1 MRLYLFNSFQLEPA
15 ARRLRHADEEIAVEP
30 RVLDLLV
37 YLVEHRER
45 ALGRDELIAAV
56 WGRSDGSDAIL
67 GQAIL
72 KARKLVGD
80 DGNLQCCIRT
90 VPRFGY
96 QWVAAT
102 VVQSPQTAPLTQ
114 SAVPRA
120 AAALPPP
127 RAPQETPP
135 GIAAAPEDHHTFAA
149 APAAAP
155 SPLPHAAP
163 APPELAVTP
172 MPASSIAEVPGRAR
186 RLRTARPMVL
196 AALLLAAI
204 LATVAWL
211 RLREPAAPHP
221 AAATSP
227 PAATGI
233 APAAAAEL
241 ILVQPAVLASPLA
254 ADEWLKLGVLAV
266 LSQSLQ
272 GLPGRS
278 VIPAQTAM
286 RLAADDPGTAAT
298 GQRSA
303 ARIVVSPRLRR
314 EGTQWQLDVTVAVA
328 GLREANLS
336 ARGDDAIVLAEELG
350 GRLRAQLG
358 GSGSEAETAD
368 PPALRRLLTQLEA
381 TLLASQPAQA
391 LELIAASGDLA
402 AAPPVLWSRA
412 EALYKL
418 GRADEAEAVVAP
430 LLLPG
435 MLDKEP
441 RRAQAWIVGG
451 NVALQRQNLAEAAA
465 RFQNA
470 LSASGEGGGRLERA
484 RAYQGMALV
493 HIASDRLDAAEQDF
507 LRARLEIQPTGD
519 RFALARIDMGLGT
532 LALQRRRL
540 EPAREAMRQA
550 AQTFHELAA
559 PEQELLARLN
569 LREIDAHLL
578 YPAAALENAEAAAA
592 VSRRAGSSGLRY
604 IALTGLVLANADQGK
619 LGAAAAAYTQL
630 AVLDA
635 PARGPLASQALLAAA
650 RLALL
655 RGQPDQAATFARQ
668 AETAAARPGAESMLA
683 LARVQRLR
691 YQLAAGED
699 HEAAGL
705 VAILSPQIAALDA
718 ADRLEF
724 TLARAEWAIH
734 RGDHAGANS
743 DCEQAVAIAQ
753 QTGVPR
759 DLRDVAVVC
768 ATAALRRD
776 DLAAASRI
784 AALAARWETQDFDC
798 ALLLARLARAE
809 GSDALA
815 RQRYAQ
821 ARALAEERWS
831 PALQAEMTQEPD

>member
-1 MRLYLFNSFQLEPA
+1 MRLYLFNGFQLEPA
-15 ARRLRHADEEIAVEP
+15 ARRLRHADVEIAVEP

-67 GQAIL
+67 GQAVL

-102 VVQSPQTAPLTQ
+102 VVQSLQTAPLTQ
-114 SAVPRA
+114 GAVSRAAVALSPLAHAAQASPESAV
-120 AAALPPP
+120 
-127 RAPQETPP
+127 APT
-135 GIAAAPEDHHTFAA
+135 
-149 APAAAP
+149 
-155 SPLPHAAP
+155 
-163 APPELAVTP
+163 
-172 MPASSIAEVPGRAR
+172 PASSLSAGPGRAR
-186 RLRTARPMVL
+186 RLHPAALVL
-196 AALLLAAI
+196 AALLLAAV
-204 LATVAWL
+204 LAALAWL
-211 RLREPAAPHP
+211 RPREPAAPHT

-227 PAATGI
+227 PTASG
-233 APAAAAEL
+233 APAAATEL
-241 ILVQPAVLASPLA
+241 ILVQPAALASPLA

-278 VIPAQTAM
+278 VIPAETAM
-286 RLAADDPGTAAT
+286 RLAADDGAAAPMRQHS
-298 GQRSA
+298 G
-303 ARIVVSPRLRR
+303 ARLVVSPRLRR

-328 GLREANLS
+328 GLREEHLT

-358 GSGSEAETAD
+358 GSGSETETTD

-381 TLLASQPAQA
+381 TLLASQPAQT

-402 AAPPVLWSRA
+402 AAPPVLWNRA

-418 GRADEAEAVVAP
+418 GRADEAEAVIAP

-435 MLDKEP
+435 RLDRQP

-470 LSASGEGGGRLERA
+470 LTASGESGSRLERA
-484 RAYQGMALV
+484 RAYQGMARV

-507 LRARLEIQPTGD
+507 LRARLEIQPSGD
-519 RFALARIDMGLGT
+519 RFTLARIDMGLGT
-532 LALQRRRL
+532 LALQRQRL
-540 EPAREAMRQA
+540 EPAREALRQA
-550 AQTFHELAA
+550 AQVFHELAA
-559 PEQELLARLN
+559 PEQELLAHLN
-569 LREIDAHLL
+569 LREIDAQLL
-578 YPAAALENAEAAAA
+578 HSAAALEDAEAAAA
-592 VSRRAGSSGLRY
+592 ISRQAGSPGLRY

-619 LGAAAAAYTQL
+619 LSAAAAAYTQL
-630 AVLDA
+630 AGLDA

-655 RGQPDQAATFARQ
+655 RGQPDQAATLARQ
-668 AETAAARPGAESMLA
+668 AETAAARPGAESTLT

-691 YQLAAGED
+691 YQLAAGEGD
-699 HEAAGL
+699 EAAAL
-705 VAILSPQIAALDA
+705 IAALSPQIAALETTDQ
-718 ADRLEF
+718 LEF
-724 TLARAEWAIH
+724 TLARTEWAIH
-734 RGDHAGANS
+734 SGDHAGTRSN
-743 DCEQAVAIAQ
+743 CEQAVAIAQ
-753 QTGVPR
+753 QSGVPR

-768 ATAALRRD
+768 ATAALRHN

-784 AALAARWETQDFDC
+784 AALAARWEAQDFDC